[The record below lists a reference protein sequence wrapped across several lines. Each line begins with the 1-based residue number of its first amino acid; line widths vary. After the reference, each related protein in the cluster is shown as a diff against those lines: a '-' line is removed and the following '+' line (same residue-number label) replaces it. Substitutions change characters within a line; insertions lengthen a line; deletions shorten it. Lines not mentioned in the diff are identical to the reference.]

1 MRLAKIITALSMAAP
16 LFAQAERRARIDVQ
30 DIKVEATVNPTTQS
44 LQARATLVFV
54 PLDANTQTI
63 TLELNDALKVSRATD
78 DKDQPLTASRAGEF
92 TIRITYPDVLPKGQ
106 PATLKIA
113 YDGKL
118 AGQEES
124 PVFGIRFAAIRS
136 DFTYLL
142 YPARWF
148 PVNDYTADRY
158 TSEFTVMAPNN
169 FKLVSGAFETSTPA
183 GNGTAWTAKFTQP
196 GFGGSLALVTGNP
209 ARVQAQGANT
219 TLYLRETESM
229 AKAYGEEVG
238 KILSY
243 FAGLFGPPPSAAL
256 TIVETERGAPA
267 GYSAPGVVFL
277 SPGTIGNQ
285 VNSRGLANQLARQW
299 WGLSVS
305 PVSRNHLWI
314 TNGLARYSELLYL
327 EHLSGAGVFE
337 TDMRDA
343 YIEGLTLNEP
353 PLIQAARV
361 EDYSPEYWALTG
373 GKGAA
378 VFNMLRLVTGEEK
391 FSASLKAFAQQF
403 AGKSAG
409 TGDLRKVFEGQV
421 GQDLGY
427 FFIQWVESSG
437 APEFK
442 LEYTIFRTAK
452 GFRIVGK
459 VAQDLD
465 TFRMPVELKI
475 ETEGNP
481 ETKIIEVAGTSSE
494 FAVETFGKPTRLVMD
509 PSAKV
514 LRWSPA
520 VRVAVAIRR
529 GEQFAEVNE
538 FSEAL
543 KEYQKALDVQSASS
557 LAQYRIAEIFFL
569 QNNYQTA
576 ANSFRA
582 VLQGDLEPKWTEVWS
597 RIHLGKIFDTTGQ
610 RERAVN
616 EYNLALRTKDNTQG
630 AQEEAAKHLKEPY
643 KRASTNN

>member
-1 MRLAKIITALSMAAP
+1 MRLAKIIAALGLVAP
-16 LFAQAERRARIDVQ
+16 LFAQSERRARIDVQ
-30 DIKVEATVNPTTQS
+30 DIKVEATVNPTNQS

-78 DKDQPLTASRAGEF
+78 DKDQPLTASRAADF
-92 TIRITYPDVLPKGQ
+92 TIRITYPEVLPKGQ

-158 TSEFTVMAPNN
+158 TSEFTVTAPNN
-169 FKLVSGAFETSTPA
+169 LKLVSGAFETSAPA

-229 AKAYGEEVG
+229 AKAYGEETG

-256 TIVETERGAPA
+256 TIVETEKGAPA

-277 SPGTIGNQ
+277 SPSTIGAQ

-373 GKGAA
+373 GKGSA
-378 VFNMLRLVTGEEK
+378 VINMLRLVTGEEK
-391 FSASLKAFAQQF
+391 FFGSLKAFAQQY
-403 AGKSAG
+403 AGKPAG
-409 TGDLRKVFEGQV
+409 TGDFRKVVEAQV

-437 APEFK
+437 SPEFK

-481 ETKIIEVAGTSSE
+481 ETKTIEVAGTSSE

-509 PSAKV
+509 PTNKV

-543 KEYQKALDVQSASS
+543 KEYQKALDVQRGSS

-569 QNNYQTA
+569 QNNYQSA
-576 ANSFRA
+576 ANAFRE
-582 VLQGDLEPKWTEVWS
+582 VLQGDLEPKWTEVWA

-630 AQEEAAKHLKEPY
+630 AQEEAAKYLKEPY